1 MLAAK
6 KYAEA
11 VVAFEAGLLL
21 DPTDAVCQQGLQR
34 SKVWYNVGIISVS
47 LCIET
52 VELLLQSS
60 LLQLPILYKLLLLF
74 DLFLGLLLIRGALT
88 VVILLV

>member
-1 MLAAK
+1 MLGHSNNGEALLAAK

-34 SKVWYNVGIISVS
+34 SKVWYNVGILNVS
-47 LCIET
+47 SSIEK
-52 VELLLQSS
+52 ENYILFCGNYSWAISS
-60 LLQLPILYKLLLLF
+60 LS
-74 DLFLGLLLIRGALT
+74 
-88 VVILLV
+88 

>member
-1 MLAAK
+1 MLGHSNNGEALLAAK

-34 SKVWYNVGIISVS
+34 SKVWYNVGIINVITRSREKGNYLT
-47 LCIET
+47 LCGNY
-52 VELLLQSS
+52 S
-60 LLQLPILYKLLLLF
+60 
-74 DLFLGLLLIRGALT
+74 
-88 VVILLV
+88 

>member
-1 MLAAK
+1 LLGHANNGEALLAAK

-34 SKVWYNVGIISVS
+34 SKVWYNVGIINVITSNEEKGNYLT
-47 LCIET
+47 LCGNY
-52 VELLLQSS
+52 S
-60 LLQLPILYKLLLLF
+60 
-74 DLFLGLLLIRGALT
+74 
-88 VVILLV
+88 